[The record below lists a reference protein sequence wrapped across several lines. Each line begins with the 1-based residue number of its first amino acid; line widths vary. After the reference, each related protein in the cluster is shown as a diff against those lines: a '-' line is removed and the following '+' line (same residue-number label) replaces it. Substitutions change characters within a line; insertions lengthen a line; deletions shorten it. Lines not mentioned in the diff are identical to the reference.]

1 MISKRVV
8 YYWHTLISAGK
19 AIRGRGDEAVMT
31 NKIGNVLHGGPV
43 DGNEVKRVRDTLLFE
58 GAVLKKKLVRFFC
71 LLILAASI
79 ATFGILGDSLA
90 SIIGAM
96 IVAPLMLP
104 IMGLAFS
111 VSIGDRR
118 AVLSSLL
125 VSLGGIITA
134 IAVGYILTIPMAS
147 LFHPEGIEQIM
158 NRTAPRLMDLLA
170 ALVTGLAGAFA
181 LSRKD
186 VSDTLPGV
194 AIAISLVPPLANVGI
209 LLALGRPDLATGSLL
224 LFVTNYFAIL
234 LTGSLV
240 FGLIGFSEAAL
251 TKRSVSSKRKAIVIA
266 LLALILIAVPLTY
279 TSYNVVKNNVVTVR
293 VYEASDLWLAESGYR
308 LISVNTETADNAIYI
323 VLLGEGELP
332 PLSVLKDKLDGKT
345 FGKTV
350 KVETV
355 QSALKYL
362 HLEEE

>member
-1 MISKRVV
+1 
-8 YYWHTLISAGK
+8 
-19 AIRGRGDEAVMT
+19 MT
-31 NKIGNVLHGGPV
+31 NKVGAVLHGGPV
-43 DGNEVKRVRDTLLFE
+43 DDNEVKRVRDTLLFE
-58 GAVLKKKLVRFFC
+58 GAVLKRKLLRFFC

-111 VSIGDRR
+111 VSIGDRK

-125 VSLGGIITA
+125 VSLGGIIIA
-134 IAVGYILTIPMAS
+134 IAVGFILTIPMAS
-147 LFHPEGIEQIM
+147 LFHPESIEQIM

-209 LLALGRPDLATGSLL
+209 LLALGRPDLASGSLL
-224 LFVTNYFAIL
+224 LFATNYFAIL
-234 LTGSLV
+234 LTGSLI

-251 TKRSVSSKRKAIVIA
+251 IERSVKTKRKAIAIA
-266 LLALILIAVPLTY
+266 LIALMFIAVPLTY
-279 TSYNVVKNNVVTVR
+279 TSYKVIVNNVLTVR

-308 LISVNTETADNAIYI
+308 LISVNTETADNSIYM

-332 PLSVLKDKLDGKT
+332 PLEVLKEKLKGNT
-345 FGKTV
+345 FGKVV

-362 HLEEE
+362 QLTEN

>member
-1 MISKRVV
+1 MV
-8 YYWHTLISAGK
+8 HLPPCLCF
-19 AIRGRGDEAVMT
+19 
-31 NKIGNVLHGGPV
+31 VLHGGPV
-43 DGNEVKRVRDTLLFE
+43 DRDEVARVRDTLLFE
-58 GAVLKKKLVRFFC
+58 GTVLKKKLVRFFC

-79 ATFGILGDSLA
+79 ATFGLLGNSLE
-90 SIIGAM
+90 SIVGAM

-111 VSIGDRR
+111 VSIGDRQ
-118 AVLSSLL
+118 AVFSSLL

-147 LFHPEGIEQIM
+147 LFHPESIGQIM
-158 NRTAPRLMDLLA
+158 NRTSPRLMDLLA

-251 TKRSVSSKRKAIVIA
+251 TERSVSSKRKAIVIA

-279 TSYNVVKNNVVTVR
+279 TSYNVFKNNVVTLR

-308 LISVNTETADNAIYI
+308 LISVNTETADNAIYM

-332 PLSVLKDKLDGKT
+332 PLVC
-345 FGKTV
+345 
-350 KVETV
+350 VERETGR
-355 QSALKYL
+355 
-362 HLEEE
+362 

>member
-1 MISKRVV
+1 
-8 YYWHTLISAGK
+8 
-19 AIRGRGDEAVMT
+19 MT
-31 NKIGNVLHGGPV
+31 NKVGAVLHGGPV
-43 DGNEVKRVRDTLLFE
+43 DDNEVKRVRDTLIFE
-58 GAVLKKKLVRFFC
+58 GAVLKRKLVRFFC

-111 VSIGDRR
+111 VSIGDRK
-118 AVLSSLL
+118 AVFSSLL

-134 IAVGYILTIPMAS
+134 IAVGFILTIPMAS
-147 LFHPEGIEQIM
+147 LFHPESIEEIM

-209 LLALGRPDLATGSLL
+209 LLALGRPDLASGSLL
-224 LFVTNYFAIL
+224 LFATNYFAIL
-234 LTGSLV
+234 LTGSLI

-251 TKRSVSSKRKAIVIA
+251 VERSVKTKRKAIAIA
-266 LLALILIAVPLTY
+266 LIALMLIAVPLTF
-279 TSYNVVKNNVVTVR
+279 TSYQVIVNNVLTVR

-308 LISVNTETADNAIYI
+308 LISVNTETADNSIYM

-332 PLSVLKDKLDGKT
+332 PLAVLKEELKGKT
-345 FGKTV
+345 FGKVV

-362 HLEEE
+362 QLTED

>member
-1 MISKRVV
+1 
-8 YYWHTLISAGK
+8 
-19 AIRGRGDEAVMT
+19 MT
-31 NKIGNVLHGGPV
+31 NQIGTVLHGGPV

-79 ATFGILGDSLA
+79 STFGLLGNSLA
-90 SIIGAM
+90 VIIGAM

-111 VSIGDRR
+111 VSIGDRQ
-118 AVLSSLL
+118 AVFSSLL

-134 IAVGYILTIPMAS
+134 IAVGFILTLPMVS
-147 LFHPEGIEQIM
+147 LINPDSIEQIM

-194 AIAISLVPPLANVGI
+194 AIAVSLVPPLANVGI
-209 LLALGRPDLATGSLL
+209 LLALGKPVLASGSLL
-224 LFVTNYFAIL
+224 LFATNYFAIL

-240 FGLIGFSEAAL
+240 FGLIGFYDAAL
-251 TKRSVSSKRKAIVIA
+251 TERSVSSKRKAIAIA
-266 LLALILIAVPLTY
+266 LIALILIAVPLTY
-279 TSYNVVKNNVVTVR
+279 TSYKVIVNNVVTVR
-293 VYEASDLWLAESGYR
+293 VYEASDLWLANSGYR
-308 LISVNTETADNAIYI
+308 IISVNTETADNSIYM

-332 PLSVLKDKLDGKT
+332 PFAVLKEELDGKT
-345 FGKTV
+345 FGRVV

-362 HLEEE
+362 QLEED

>member
-1 MISKRVV
+1 MPNQ
-8 YYWHTLISAGK
+8 L
-19 AIRGRGDEAVMT
+19 
-31 NKIGNVLHGGPV
+31 GNVLHGGPV

-71 LLILAASI
+71 LLILAATI
-79 ATFGILGDSLA
+79 ATFGLLGDSLA
-90 SIIGAM
+90 VIIGAM

-118 AVLSSLL
+118 AVISSLL
-125 VSLGGIITA
+125 VSLGGILAA
-134 IAVGYILTIPMAS
+134 IAVGFILTIPVAS
-147 LFHPEGIEQIM
+147 LFRLEGIEQIIS
-158 NRTAPRLMDLLA
+158 RTAPRLMDLMA

-194 AIAISLVPPLANVGI
+194 AIAVSLVPPLANVGI
-209 LLALGRPDLATGSLL
+209 LLALGRPDLASGSLL

-251 TKRSVSSKRKAIVIA
+251 TERSVSSKRKAIAIA
-266 LLALILIAVPLTY
+266 LIALMLIAVPL
-279 TSYNVVKNNVVTVR
+279 SYSSYRVIVNNVVTVR

-308 LISVNTETADNAIYI
+308 LISVNTETADNSIHM

-332 PLSVLKDKLDGKT
+332 PLTGLKERLEGKT
-345 FGKTV
+345 FGKAV

-355 QSALKYL
+355 QSALKYMQ
-362 HLEEE
+362 LEED

>member
-1 MISKRVV
+1 MKDRFKCYLFRVSIFE
-8 YYWHTLISAGK
+8 LISVKG
-19 AIRGRGDEAVMT
+19 EQ
-31 NKIGNVLHGGPV
+31 NKMINHIGNILHGGPV
-43 DGNEVKRVRDTLLFE
+43 DDNEVKRVRDTLIFE
-58 GAVLKKKLVRFFC
+58 GAVLKRKLVRFFC

-111 VSIGDRR
+111 VSIGDRK
-118 AVLSSLL
+118 AVFSSLL

-134 IAVGYILTIPMAS
+134 IAVGFILTIPMAS
-147 LFHPEGIEQIM
+147 LFNPESIEQIM

-209 LLALGRPDLATGSLL
+209 LLALGRPDLASGSLL
-224 LFVTNYFAIL
+224 LFATNYFAIL
-234 LTGSLV
+234 LTGSLI
-240 FGLIGFSEAAL
+240 FGLIGFIYL
-251 TKRSVSSKRKAIVIA
+251 IFLIV
-266 LLALILIAVPLTY
+266 
-279 TSYNVVKNNVVTVR
+279 
-293 VYEASDLWLAESGYR
+293 
-308 LISVNTETADNAIYI
+308 
-323 VLLGEGELP
+323 
-332 PLSVLKDKLDGKT
+332 
-345 FGKTV
+345 
-350 KVETV
+350 
-355 QSALKYL
+355 
-362 HLEEE
+362 

>member
-194 AIAISLVPPLANVGI
+194 AIAISLVPPLANVV
-209 LLALGRPDLATGSLL
+209 
-224 LFVTNYFAIL
+224 VTNYFAIL

-251 TKRSVSSKRKAIVIA
+251 TERSVSSKRKAIVIA

>member
-1 MISKRVV
+1 
-8 YYWHTLISAGK
+8 
-19 AIRGRGDEAVMT
+19 MT
-31 NKIGNVLHGGPV
+31 NQIGNVLHGGPV
-43 DGNEVKRVRDTLLFE
+43 DENEVTRVRDTLLFE

-111 VSIGDRR
+111 VSIGDRQ
-118 AVLSSLL
+118 AVFSSLL

-134 IAVGYILTIPMAS
+134 IAVGYILTLPMAS
-147 LFHPEGIEQIM
+147 LFHPESIEQIM
-158 NRTAPRLMDLLA
+158 NRTSPRLMDLLA

-209 LLALGRPDLATGSLL
+209 LLALGRPDLASGSLL
-224 LFVTNYFAIL
+224 LFATNYFAIL
-234 LTGSLV
+234 LTGSLI

-251 TKRSVSSKRKAIVIA
+251 TEKSVSSKRKAIAIA
-266 LLALILIAVPLTY
+266 LIALMLIAVPL
-279 TSYNVVKNNVVTVR
+279 SYSSYRVIVNNVVTVR
-293 VYEASDLWLAESGYR
+293 VYDASDLWLAESGYR
-308 LISVNTETADNAIYI
+308 LISVNTETADNSIHM

-332 PLSVLKDKLDGKT
+332 PLTELKERLEGKT
-345 FGKTV
+345 FGKVV

-355 QSALKYL
+355 QSALKYMQ
-362 HLEEE
+362 LEED

>member
-1 MISKRVV
+1 
-8 YYWHTLISAGK
+8 
-19 AIRGRGDEAVMT
+19 MT
-31 NKIGNVLHGGPV
+31 NKVGAVLHGGPV
-43 DGNEVKRVRDTLLFE
+43 DDNEVKRVRDTLLFE
-58 GAVLKKKLVRFFC
+58 GAALKRKLLRFFC

-111 VSIGDRR
+111 VSIGDRK

-134 IAVGYILTIPMAS
+134 IAVGFILTIPMAS
-147 LFHPEGIEQIM
+147 LFHPESIEQIM

-209 LLALGRPDLATGSLL
+209 LLALGRPDLASGSLL
-224 LFVTNYFAIL
+224 LFATNYFAIL
-234 LTGSLV
+234 LTGSLI

-251 TKRSVSSKRKAIVIA
+251 IERSVKTKRKAIAIA
-266 LLALILIAVPLTY
+266 LIALMFIAVPLTY
-279 TSYNVVKNNVVTVR
+279 TSYKVIVNNVLTVR

-308 LISVNTETADNAIYI
+308 LISVNTETADNSIYM

-332 PLSVLKDKLDGKT
+332 PLEVLKEKLKGNT
-345 FGKTV
+345 FGKVV

-362 HLEEE
+362 QLTEN

>member
-1 MISKRVV
+1 
-8 YYWHTLISAGK
+8 
-19 AIRGRGDEAVMT
+19 MT
-31 NKIGNVLHGGPV
+31 NKVGAALHGGPV
-43 DGNEVKRVRDTLLFE
+43 DDNEVKRVRDTLIFE

-79 ATFGILGDSLA
+79 ATFGILGDSLE

-111 VSIGDRR
+111 VSIGDRK
-118 AVLSSLL
+118 AVFSSLL
-125 VSLGGIITA
+125 VSLGGIVTA
-134 IAVGYILTIPMAS
+134 IAVGFILTIPMAS
-147 LFHPEGIEQIM
+147 LFNPESIEQIM

-209 LLALGRPDLATGSLL
+209 LLALGRPDLALGSLL
-224 LFVTNYFAIL
+224 LFATNYFAIL
-234 LTGSLV
+234 LTGSLI
-240 FGLIGFSEAAL
+240 FGLIGFTEAAL
-251 TKRSVSSKRKAIVIA
+251 IERSIKTKRKAIAIA
-266 LLALILIAVPLTY
+266 LIALMLIAVPLTY
-279 TSYNVVKNNVVTVR
+279 TSYNVVKNNVVTLR

-332 PLSVLKDKLDGKT
+332 PLAMLKEELKGKT
-345 FGKTV
+345 FGKVV

-362 HLEEE
+362 QLTED

>member
-1 MISKRVV
+1 
-8 YYWHTLISAGK
+8 
-19 AIRGRGDEAVMT
+19 MT
-31 NKIGNVLHGGPV
+31 NKVVAALHGGPV
-43 DGNEVKRVRDTLLFE
+43 DDNEVKRVRDTLIFE

-125 VSLGGIITA
+125 VSLGGILTA
-134 IAVGYILTIPMAS
+134 IAVGFILTIPMAS
-147 LFHPEGIEQIM
+147 LFNPENIEQIM
-158 NRTAPRLMDLLA
+158 NKTAPRLMDLLA

-209 LLALGRPDLATGSLL
+209 LLALSKPDLALGSLL
-224 LFVTNYFAIL
+224 LFATNYFAIL
-234 LTGSLV
+234 LTGSLI
-240 FGLIGFSEAAL
+240 FGLCGFSEAAL
-251 TKRSVSSKRKAIVIA
+251 TQRSVNSKRKAIAIA
-266 LLALILIAVPLTY
+266 LIALVLIAVPLTY
-279 TSYNVVKNNVVTVR
+279 TSYKVIVNNVVTAR
-293 VYEASDLWLAESGYR
+293 VNEASNLWLAESGYR
-308 LISVNTETADNAIYI
+308 LISVNTETADNSIYM

-332 PLSVLKDKLDGKT
+332 SLAVLKEELKGRT
-345 FGKTV
+345 FGKVV

-355 QSALKYL
+355 QSALKFL
-362 HLEEE
+362 QLTED

>member
-1 MISKRVV
+1 
-8 YYWHTLISAGK
+8 
-19 AIRGRGDEAVMT
+19 MT
-31 NKIGNVLHGGPV
+31 NKVGAVLHGGPV
-43 DGNEVKRVRDTLLFE
+43 DDNEVKRVRDTLLFE
-58 GAVLKKKLVRFFC
+58 GAVLKRKLLRFFC

-111 VSIGDRR
+111 VSIGDRK

-134 IAVGYILTIPMAS
+134 IAVGFILTIPMAS
-147 LFHPEGIEQIM
+147 LFHPESIEQIM

-209 LLALGRPDLATGSLL
+209 LLALGRPDLASGSLL
-224 LFVTNYFAIL
+224 LFATNYFAIL
-234 LTGSLV
+234 LTGSLI

-251 TKRSVSSKRKAIVIA
+251 TERSVSSKRKAIAIA
-266 LLALILIAVPLTY
+266 LIALMFIAVPLTY
-279 TSYNVVKNNVVTVR
+279 TSYNVVKNNVVTLR

-308 LISVNTETADNAIYI
+308 LISVNTETADNSIYM

-332 PLSVLKDKLDGKT
+332 PLEVLKEELDGKT
-345 FGKTV
+345 FGKIV

-362 HLEEE
+362 QLTEN

>member
-1 MISKRVV
+1 
-8 YYWHTLISAGK
+8 
-19 AIRGRGDEAVMT
+19 MT
-31 NKIGNVLHGGPV
+31 NRIGNALHGGPV
-43 DGNEVKRVRDTLLFE
+43 DGDEVMRVRDALLFE

-79 ATFGILGDSLA
+79 ATFGLLGDSLE

-111 VSIGDRR
+111 VSIGDRQ
-118 AVLSSLL
+118 AVFSSLL

-147 LFHPEGIEQIM
+147 LFHPESIGQIM
-158 NRTAPRLMDLLA
+158 NRTSPRLMDLLA

-224 LFVTNYFAIL
+224 LFATNYFAIL

-251 TKRSVSSKRKAIVIA
+251 TERSVSSKRKAIVIA

-279 TSYNVVKNNVVTVR
+279 TSYNVIKNNVVTLR
-293 VYEASDLWLAESGYR
+293 VYEASDLWLAESDYR
-308 LISVNTETADNAIYI
+308 LISVNTETADNSIYM

-332 PLSVLKDKLDGKT
+332 PLDLLKEELDGKT

-355 QSALKYL
+355 QSTTKYL
-362 HLEEE
+362 QPELD